1 MTACPTLAPLLLL
14 EFKIQIFLSRSP
26 VMAGGLFAINR
37 EFFSELGQYD
47 PGMFIWG
54 GEQYEL
60 SFKVWCSNGIP
71 LADHFKNLLKF
82 YCRQIWKFTSCL
94 CFSLKLSPVGWRYYW
109 GGCCVVWFC
118 FFFVRVLIFDVIP
131 VLWRVSIKFIFH
143 LKPELLKVKTNVSH
157 GNASECLINYNIFM
171 LWNMY
176 LQ

>member
-60 SFKVWCSNGIP
+60 SFKVWCSNGMP

-94 CFSLKLSPVGWRYYW
+94 CFSPKLSPVGWRYYW

-118 FFFVRVLIFDVIP
+118 FFFCSCPYFWCHSCTLKSQHQIYFPLKTRVTEGEDQCIP
-131 VLWRVSIKFIFH
+131 R
-143 LKPELLKVKTNVSH
+143 
-157 GNASECLINYNIFM
+157 
-171 LWNMY
+171 
-176 LQ
+176 